1 MEKPFISECGE
12 TMDLAGLL
20 EEHGDH
26 LLRLCTLYLGDR
38 SQAEDA
44 VQDTFLRA
52 LRAWPGFRGDCAVE
66 TWLVRIAI
74 NVCKDYL
81 RSAWNRRVSVVEA
94 LNEIPAAEDSP
105 HEDDTLLR
113 EIMNLKPKYKE
124 VILLFYYQDMKI
136 SEIARVLDAPESTV
150 SVRLKRAREQLK
162 KRLEGWYADGK

>member
-1 MEKPFISECGE
+1 MSQISNRPVDWE
-12 TMDLAGLL
+12 TLVKENEDRLYRAALAI
-20 EEHGDH
+20 
-26 LLRLCTLYLGDR
+26 LGDA
-38 SQAEDA
+38 QEAEDA

>member
-1 MEKPFISECGE
+1 MKDS
-12 TMDLAGLL
+12 
-20 EEHGDH
+20 H
-26 LLRLCTLYLGDR
+26 L
-38 SQAEDA
+38 AEDA
-44 VQDTFLRA
+44 SQETFLKVYRNYA
-52 LRAWPGFRGDCAVE
+52 QFDGTAGE
-66 TWLVRIAI
+66 KTWVMRIAI

-105 HEDDTLLR
+105 HEEDTLLR